1 MSTVRGA
8 APGATRICPH
18 CRAKVLESATVCP
31 GCKHHLRFDPGA
43 AKAPSVTPLR
53 VEGTI
58 RHPSGGDA
66 WEYSV
71 LVAIRNDRG
80 EEIARHVVGVG
91 ALHANDQRTFSL
103 VVEVYKPV
111 DLRAAGKGGPEAKG
125 GTPAAGSPS
134 VKGAAPVTGSAALER
149 VTPAPGASSAR
160 KGTPASGPAAKGG
173 TPPAGSRPAAPK
185 TGDSR

>member
-1 MSTVRGA
+1 MTTTRGA

-43 AKAPSVTPLR
+43 AKSQPSSSPLR

-58 RHPSGGDA
+58 RHPAVGEA

-71 LVAIRNDRG
+71 LVAIQNDRG

-91 ALHANDQRTFSL
+91 ALHPNEQRTFSL
-103 VVEVYKPV
+103 VVEVFKPG
-111 DLRAAGKGGPEAKG
+111 DIKLPGRGGPA
-125 GTPAAGSPS
+125 
-134 VKGAAPVTGSAALER
+134 V
-149 VTPAPGASSAR
+149 
-160 KGTPASGPAAKGG
+160 
-173 TPPAGSRPAAPK
+173 RPAAERSGREP
-185 TGDSR
+185 GQGV